1 LLPRA
6 ADVKLKRI
14 AVSTRKKKEGAVTTR
29 EVKMYRKILVPMD
42 GSKLAECVVEHVKSI
57 ATGCQVPTVV
67 LLRVV
72 EPIGPPGYLPRGVA
86 EDTYR
91 DARETAEIQAKD
103 YLNGMAERLKAE
115 GIAVET
121 DIAVGLPADEILDYA
136 AQNRV
141 DLIVM
146 STHGRSGISRW
157 WSGSVAEKVVSQSLI
172 PVLIV
177 TPPGCRVK

>member
-1 LLPRA
+1 
-6 ADVKLKRI
+6 
-14 AVSTRKKKEGAVTTR
+14 
-29 EVKMYRKILVPMD
+29 MYQKILVPMD
-42 GSKLAECVVEHVKSI
+42 GSKLAECVVEHVKLI

-67 LLRVV
+67 LLRVI
-72 EPIGPPGYLPRGVA
+72 EPISPPGYLPRGMA
-86 EDTYR
+86 EDAYR

-103 YLNGMAERLKAE
+103 YLNEIAEGLKAE

-121 DIAVGLPADEILDYA
+121 DIADGLPANEILDYA
-136 AQNRV
+136 DHNQV
-141 DLIVM
+141 DLIVV

-177 TPPGCRVK
+177 TPPGCRIK